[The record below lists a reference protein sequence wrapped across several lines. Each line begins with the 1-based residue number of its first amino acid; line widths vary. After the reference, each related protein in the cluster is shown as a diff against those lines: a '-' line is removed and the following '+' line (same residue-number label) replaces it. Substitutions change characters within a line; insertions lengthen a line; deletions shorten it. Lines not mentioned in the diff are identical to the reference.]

1 MTDPIDE
8 KANDNNTNDNNT
20 NDDSGENMKEKS
32 FAELFESY
40 DTKISHELNQGD
52 KVEGE
57 IISIGDKSVYIDT
70 GTKSDGVVGK
80 AELLDEKGE
89 FLYKIGDKVN
99 LYVVSLSESEM
110 ILSKALSGAGQATML
125 DDASRNGT
133 PVEGKVTG
141 VIKGGFSVDIMGKRA
156 FCPVSQMDVKYVE
169 NQEEYVGQTHHF
181 LITRFEESGRNIVV
195 SRRDLLNEEI
205 KEKSKVYFEKVEE
218 GDIVQGI
225 VTKLMSFGAFVE
237 LIPGVE
243 GMVHI
248 SELSWSRIE
257 KAEEVIQPGD
267 VVNVKVLKIESSK
280 QSEPS
285 KQSDTFKISLSMKQT
300 SSNPWDSME
309 KTFNTGDQVS
319 GKVVRLTSFGA
330 FVEIVPGVDGLVHI
344 SEMSHTKRVLR
355 PDDVVQVGERVQVV
369 IKSIDMD
376 SKRISLSIKDAL
388 SDPWTGASAKYEI
401 GSIVEGHLEKREKF
415 GLFITLE
422 PGVTGLMPSSHISK
436 SANASDFEKL
446 KPGNSIQ
453 VMIQEVD
460 EEKRRLTLTSP
471 DQKEGDNWK
480 QFANSKK
487 STPVGTME
495 SLFLEAMKK
504 KK

>member
-1 MTDPIDE
+1 MIDPIDDN
-8 KANDNNTNDNNT
+8 ANENK
-20 NDDSGENMKEKS
+20 GENEEEKS
-32 FAELFESY
+32 FAELFESF

-57 IISIGDKSVYIDT
+57 IISIGDKSIYIDT

-80 AELLDEKGE
+80 EELLDENGE
-89 FLYKIGDKVN
+89 FLYKIGDKVS
-99 LYVVSLSESEM
+99 LYVVSLSESEI
-110 ILSKALSGAGQATML
+110 ILSKALSGAGKATML
-125 DDASRNGT
+125 NDASRNGT
-133 PVEGKVTG
+133 PVEGKITG

-156 FCPVSQMDVKYVE
+156 FCPVSQIDVKYVE
-169 NQEEYVGQTHHF
+169 NQEEYVGKTHHF
-181 LITRFEESGRNIVV
+181 LITRFEEGGRNIVV

-205 KEKSKVYFEKVEE
+205 KEKSKAYFEKTKE

-225 VTKLMSFGAFVE
+225 VTKLMSYGAFVE

-243 GMVHI
+243 GMLHI

-257 KAEEVIQPGD
+257 NAKEIVKPGD
-267 VVNVKVLKIESSK
+267 VVTVKILKIEPSS
-280 QSEPS
+280 
-285 KQSDTFKISLSMKQT
+285 QSDTFKISLSMKQT

-309 KTFNTGDQVS
+309 NTFNTGDQVS

-330 FVEIVPGVDGLVHI
+330 FVEIMPGVDGLVHI

-355 PDDVVQVGERVQVV
+355 PDDVVQTGDRVQVV

-376 SKRISLSIKDAL
+376 SKRVSLSIKDAL
-388 SDPWTGASAKYEI
+388 GDPWTGASAKYEI
-401 GSIVEGHLEKREKF
+401 NSIVEGHLEKREKF

-422 PGVTGLMPSSHISK
+422 PGVTGLMPSSNISK
-436 SANASDFEKL
+436 AANASDFEKL
-446 KPGNSIQ
+446 KPGSRVT

-487 STPVGTME
+487 STPIGTME
-495 SLFLEAMKK
+495 SVFLEAMKK